1 MNKQNISNMTINV
14 NREKDLKT
22 LADELRVDVANF
34 KKKWDGRL
42 SWRDVETIQ
51 RAEKKIQDLEGG
63 EA

>member
-1 MNKQNISNMTINV
+1 M
-14 NREKDLKT
+14 
-22 LADELRVDVANF
+22 ADELRVDVANF